1 MMMATREI
9 LSFLSRNG
17 VPHKEVTVVFR
28 CNDDLIKSRIERA
41 LLRELDDYSVGPIK
55 DVSKVQINGISI
67 VLTTLDAS
75 AST

>member
-1 MMMATREI
+1 MMRATREI

-28 CNDDLIKSRIERA
+28 CNDDLIKIRIELA
-41 LLRELDDYSVGPIK
+41 LLRELEGYTVGQIK
-55 DVSKVQINGISI
+55 DTSKVQINGISI